1 MQKKIGI
8 GIIGTGS
15 IADIYD
21 KSIRELDNC
30 ELIAVCSSSPERA
43 SLASA
48 KFGVPSY
55 SDYAEICQRKD
66 IDLIVICTESG
77 KHLEPTIVAA
87 SYNKHVL
94 TEKPIEV
101 TIERAEKMIEVCK
114 KHHVKLGCIFQN
126 RFKSGFA
133 KLKKAVDE
141 GVFGKLIHGNAYI
154 NWYREPQYYKNSKWR
169 GTFAGDGGA
178 ALINQ
183 GIHTI
188 DQLINVMGN
197 VKSVFAKVRT
207 AIHDIEGE
215 DFGQAMLT
223 FENGASGSTI
233 AATSL
238 YPGYPER
245 LEIYGEKGSAILEA
259 GEILHWNVMGKE
271 SELRQIQKNSGS
283 GASNPM
289 AISHHAHKIQIN
301 DMVEA
306 IQQNREPIILGEE
319 ALKSIK
325 LIKSIYESSASNCE
339 IFLV

>member
-1 MQKKIGI
+1 MQKKTGI
-8 GIIGTGS
+8 GIIGTGA
-15 IADIYD
+15 IADIYE

-55 SDYAEICQRKD
+55 SNYDEICQRID
-66 IDLIVICTESG
+66 IDLIIVCTESG
-77 KHLEPTIVAA
+77 KHLEPTIAA
-87 SYNKHVL
+87 ACNNKHVL

-101 TIERAEKMIEVCK
+101 TMERAAKMIEVCK
-114 KHHVKLGCIFQN
+114 KHQVKLGCIFQN
-126 RFKSGFA
+126 RFKSGFQD
-133 KLKKAVDE
+133 LKKAIDD

-207 AIHDIEGE
+207 VIHDIEGE

-245 LEIYGEKGSAILEA
+245 LEIFGEKGSAILEA
-259 GEILHWNVMGKE
+259 SEIVQWNVMGTQTEVK
-271 SELRQIQKNSGS
+271 QIRKSVS
-283 GASNPM
+283 GASNPT

-301 DMVEA
+301 DMIEA
-306 IQQNREPIILGEE
+306 IQQNREPIIQADE
-319 ALKSIK
+319 ALKSLK
-325 LIKSIYESSASNCE
+325 LIKAIYESSANNCE
-339 IFLV
+339 VFIV